1 MLNSTNA
8 TSQCQSDDRLCR
20 VKVHQLELI
29 VIPVL
34 LLAASFFTVL
44 SLCLLKLCDKTE
56 IIQHHPQRQHY
67 NRRRQHL
74 HGIDAPPELNPLEY
88 EAVPMRVKTQN
99 RKPKTQPAELQLST
113 ERQHCI
119 EQITPL
125 PLSFTVKPNNTV
137 TLFQATM
144 NQKPVV
150 LRVLNESADSRER
163 KIFLG
168 FAYFL
173 SELGPHPCLPR
184 LLGVRDRAPLAMI
197 FEKLENKDLLGFLW
211 RYRKAHPGLVAS
223 YAFTERVL
231 FSMARQIASALEHLH
246 SKNFIHGNVC
256 AQSVLVGRDLSVKL
270 WGFGPAFQKRMKVG
284 TSGEMKDIEMK
295 KWQAPEVLAHQPV
308 SQSSDIW
315 SFGILLY
322 EMVTLGDPPFP
333 KVMPSE
339 LLHYLQRRKT
349 LKKPTNC
356 SKSLRCSRAT
366 CNISRAAWGAAAG

>member
-8 TSQCQSDDRLCR
+8 TSQCQSDDRLC
-20 VKVHQLELI
+20 
-29 VIPVL
+29 
-34 LLAASFFTVL
+34 T
-44 SLCLLKLCDKTE
+44 
-56 IIQHHPQRQHY
+56 
-67 NRRRQHL
+67 
-74 HGIDAPPELNPLEY
+74 PPELNPLEY

-356 SKSLRCSRAT
+356 SKSLYSIIQACCQWRPQDRAPLKEL
-366 CNISRAAWGAAAG
+366 ISMLQIAERHANDTVVLQASEPLDIEKYMREAGYGEAYNFALI